1 MKYCLIAIIFLF
13 TTSLYAQEGK
23 IAPGFRLENL
33 DGEIITLEENLG
45 GGPILIS
52 FWATWCKPCI
62 EELPEIEKIY
72 DELKEKGLKAFAISV
87 DGEKSVAKVEPFV
100 KAKKL
105 SVPVLLDTNSD
116 IARIYYA
123 TTVPFTV
130 IIASKGEIVYSHS
143 GYKKGDEIQLKAK
156 LVEILGAVL

>member
-1 MKYCLIAIIFLF
+1 MKYFLTAIIFLF
-13 TTSLYAQEGK
+13 TTSLFAQEGK

-33 DGEIITLEENLG
+33 DGEIISLEENLG

-62 EELPEIEKIY
+62 EELPEVEKIY
-72 DELKEKGLKAFAISV
+72 NELKEKGLKAFAISV

-130 IIASKGEIVYSHS
+130 IIDSKGEIVYSHS

>member
-1 MKYCLIAIIFLF
+1 MKYFLTALIFLF
-13 TTSLYAQEGK
+13 TTSLFAQEGK

-33 DGEIITLEENLG
+33 DGDIISLEDSLG
-45 GGPILIS
+45 DGPILIS

-72 DELKEKGLKAFAISV
+72 DELKDQGLKAFAISV
-87 DGEKSVAKVEPFV
+87 DGERSVAKVEPFV

-105 SVPVLLDTNSD
+105 SIPVLLDTNSD
-116 IARIYYA
+116 VARIYYA

-130 IIASKGEIVYSHS
+130 IIDSKGEIVYSHS
-143 GYKKGDEIQLKAK
+143 GYKKGDEIHLKAK

>member
-87 DGEKSVAKVEPFV
+87 DCEKSVAKVEPFV

-130 IIASKGEIVYSHS
+130 IIASNGEIVYSHS

>member
-1 MKYCLIAIIFLF
+1 MKYFLMVLTFLF
-13 TTSLYAQEGK
+13 TTSIFAQEGK

-45 GGPILIS
+45 EGPILIS

-130 IIASKGEIVYSHS
+130 IIDSKGEIVYSHS
-143 GYKKGDEIQLKAK
+143 GYKKGDEIQLKTK